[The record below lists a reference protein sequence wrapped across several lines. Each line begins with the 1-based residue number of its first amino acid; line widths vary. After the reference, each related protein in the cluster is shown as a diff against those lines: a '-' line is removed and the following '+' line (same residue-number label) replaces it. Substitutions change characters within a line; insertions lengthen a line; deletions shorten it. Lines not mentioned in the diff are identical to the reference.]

1 MAGAGTDYGLPTL
14 NQTSG
19 IASDYPELDQ
29 RATRSG
35 RQSDQSI
42 NIKQRVGS
50 SDITLFTADETKGGA
65 NGEFVLPS
73 AKSLQFMNEG
83 NSVLGVQVKLNN
95 WTNATT
101 ENGTAN
107 VYLQFLVRQGETIN
121 FPMSR
126 IVSSV
131 ADGLLTGTEDDLAN
145 TAPASVMYVDSG
157 INLGAKLEH
166 DATQI
171 TTGANGTKA
180 FRVGDLVQVGIDT
193 NTVTRIEILK
203 VTGISSTTVM
213 TVDRALY
220 GTSAAD
226 GDNQTDASN
235 GAVSGANIH
244 FPFFNTYHDHD
255 ALTTAR
261 TDNDGKFAAKNFFGG
276 YGRGTDVP
284 ISGLLPGSIAIKCY
298 EPGYQ
303 ELGLS
308 GITPGTNSGLT
319 AGETYYFFCNVDGGG
334 AGDEVSFTVDANN
347 TNFGG
352 RNGVLSKIQD
362 FFNQKYYT
370 AGATLFEKKV
380 TVGIVNGDIRFTSG
394 SYLSSSSIAL
404 TAGTG
409 GAGATVRWFGHATT
423 PTGRIPGIDN
433 IPSAVAASLPDDT
446 VTDPATGNTISNSNA
461 FMYDDGYGN
470 LVGNGSGTINY
481 DTGAIDFTSKPNAE
495 FVVSAIH
502 SGALAG
508 NVTETSSNT
517 IMEIKARSL
526 NTKVEGKINV
536 VIGG

>member
-1 MAGAGTDYGLPTL
+1 MAGGVGGADTPSETGGMYGGTG
-14 NQTSG
+14 
-19 IASDYPELDQ
+19 YPEIDQ
-29 RATRSG
+29 RRARAG
-35 RQSDQSI
+35 MQSDQSI

-50 SDITLFTADETKGGA
+50 SDITLFTADEDKGGS
-65 NGEFVLPS
+65 VLPS

-83 NSVLGVQVKLNN
+83 NSVLAVQVKLVL
-95 WTNATT
+95 WEAATT
-101 ENGTAN
+101 EDTTHDYG
-107 VYLQFLVRQGETIN
+107 YLQFLVRQGETIN

-126 IVSSV
+126 VIASTV
-131 ADGLLTGTEDDLAN
+131 DGLLTGTEDDLAN
-145 TAPASVMYVDSG
+145 TAPDSNMYRESG
-157 INLGAKLEH
+157 ITLGANLE
-166 DATQI
+166 DNATQI
-171 TTGANGTKA
+171 TTSANGTNA
-180 FRVGDLVQVGIDT
+180 FSVGDLVQVGIDT

-226 GDNQTDASN
+226 KDNQTDGTS
-235 GAVSGANIH
+235 GAVSGAKIYL
-244 FPFFNTYHDHD
+244 PFFNTYHDHD

-261 TDNDGKFAAKNFFGG
+261 TDNDGKFAATNFFG
-276 YGRGTDVP
+276 YGRGTDIP
-284 ISGLLPGSIAIKCY
+284 TSGIVPGSVAIKCY
-298 EPGYQ
+298 NPGYQ

>member
-1 MAGAGTDYGLPTL
+1 MAGGGGDSGMATPSATGGMYGGT
-14 NQTSG
+14 N
-19 IASDYPELDQ
+19 YPELDQ

-50 SDITLFTADETKGGA
+50 SDITLFTADEDKGGSK
-65 NGEFVLPS
+65 LP
-73 AKSLQFMNEG
+73 AVKSLQFMNEG
-83 NSVLGVQVKLNN
+83 HSVLGVQVKLNH

-101 ENGTAN
+101 ENTDSAN

-126 IVSSV
+126 IISSV
-131 ADGLLTGTEDDLAN
+131 ADGVLSGTSVTNATPDAN
-145 TAPASVMYVDSG
+145 MYVDSG
-157 INLGAKLEH
+157 ADVDHATSATMGS
-166 DATQI
+166 DATH
-171 TTGANGTKA
+171 TTLNLEDGHSKY
-180 FRVGDLVQVGIDT
+180 FKVGDLIRLENEICEVTAVG
-193 NTVTRIEILK
+193 
-203 VTGISSTTVM
+203 TGENLANSTLTIKRGM
-213 TVDRALY
+213 Y
-220 GTSAAD
+220 GSTAATHAD
-226 GDNQTDASN
+226 DV
-235 GAVSGANIH
+235 AVRL
-244 FPFFNTYHDHD
+244 PFFNAYHDFD
-255 ALTTAR
+255 GLTKAR
-261 TDNDGKFAAKNFFGG
+261 TDNDGKFKAFNFFG
-276 YGRGTDVP
+276 YGRSTDIP
-284 ISGLLPGSIAIKCY
+284 TSGIVPGSVAIKCY
-298 EPGYQ
+298 NPGYQ

-319 AGETYYFFCNVDGGG
+319 AGATYQFTIAVDGGS
-334 AGDEVSFTVDANN
+334 AYDVDVVIDSNN

-362 FFNQKYYT
+362 VFNTAYYT
-370 AGATLFEKKV
+370 SGNLFEKKV

-394 SYLSSSSIAL
+394 SYLSTSAILLADSS
-404 TAGTG
+404 G
-409 GAGATVRWFGHATT
+409 GDTDIWAA
-423 PTGRIPGIDN
+423 GRIPAVAN

-446 VTDPATGNTISNSNA
+446 VIDPATGNTISNSNA
-461 FMYDDGYGN
+461 FMYDDGYGS

-481 DTGAIDFTSKPNAE
+481 DTGAVDFTSKPNAE

-502 SGALAG
+502 TGALAG

>member
-1 MAGAGTDYGLPTL
+1 MAGGGGDSGMATPSATGGMYGGT
-14 NQTSG
+14 N
-19 IASDYPELDQ
+19 YPELDQ

-50 SDITLFTADETKGGA
+50 SDITLFTADEDKGGSK
-65 NGEFVLPS
+65 LP
-73 AKSLQFMNEG
+73 AVKSLQFMNEG
-83 NSVLGVQVKLNN
+83 HSVLGVQVKLNH

-101 ENGTAN
+101 ENTDSAN

-126 IVSSV
+126 IISSV
-131 ADGLLTGTEDDLAN
+131 ADGVLSGTSVTNATPDAN
-145 TAPASVMYVDSG
+145 MYVDSG
-157 INLGAKLEH
+157 ADVDHATSATMGS
-166 DATQI
+166 DATH
-171 TTGANGTKA
+171 TTLNLEDGHSKY
-180 FRVGDLVQVGIDT
+180 FKVGDLIRLENEICEVTAVG
-193 NTVTRIEILK
+193 
-203 VTGISSTTVM
+203 TGENLANSTLTIKRGM
-213 TVDRALY
+213 Y
-220 GTSAAD
+220 GSTAATHAD
-226 GDNQTDASN
+226 DV
-235 GAVSGANIH
+235 AVRL
-244 FPFFNTYHDHD
+244 PFFNAYHDFD
-255 ALTTAR
+255 GLTKAR
-261 TDNDGKFAAKNFFGG
+261 TDNDGKFKAFNFFG
-276 YGRGTDVP
+276 YGRSTDIP
-284 ISGLLPGSIAIKCY
+284 TSGIVPGSVAIKCY
-298 EPGYQ
+298 NPGYQ

-308 GITPGTNSGLT
+308 GITPGTNSGLEAGGSYWLKIQIDGST
-319 AGETYYFFCNVDGGG
+319 AESINFV
-334 AGDEVSFTVDANN
+334 VDANN

-362 FFNQKYYT
+362 VINQKYYNT
-370 AGATLFEKKV
+370 SANIFEKKA

-394 SYLSSSSIAL
+394 SYLSTSAIAL
-404 TAGTG
+404 TAGTD
-409 GAGATVRWFGHATT
+409 GASAAYNIFGHATN
-423 PTGRIPGIDN
+423 PTGRIPGLDN

-446 VTDPATGNTISNSNA
+446 VIDPATGNTISNSNA

-481 DTGAIDFTSKPNAE
+481 DTGAVDFTSKPNAE

-502 SGALAG
+502 TGALAG

>member
-50 SDITLFTADETKGGA
+50 SDITLFTADEDKGGS
-65 NGEFVLPS
+65 VLPS

-83 NSVLGVQVKLNN
+83 NSVLAVQVKLVL
-95 WTNATT
+95 WEAATT
-101 ENGTAN
+101 EDTTHDYG
-107 VYLQFLVRQGETIN
+107 YLQFLVRQGETIN

-126 IVSSV
+126 VIASTV
-131 ADGLLTGTEDDLAN
+131 DGLLTGTEDDLAN
-145 TAPASVMYVDSG
+145 TAPDSNMYRDSG
-157 INLGAKLEH
+157 ITLGANLE
-166 DATQI
+166 DNATQI
-171 TTGANGTKA
+171 TTSANGTNA
-180 FRVGDLVQVGIDT
+180 FSVGDLVQVGIDT
-193 NTVTRIEILK
+193 NTITRIEILK

-226 GDNQTDASN
+226 KDNQTDGTS
-235 GAVSGANIH
+235 GAVSGAKIYL
-244 FPFFNTYHDHD
+244 PFFNTYHDHD

-261 TDNDGKFAAKNFFGG
+261 TDNDGKFAATNFFG
-276 YGRGTDVP
+276 YGRGTDIP
-284 ISGLLPGSIAIKCY
+284 TSGLLPGSVAIKCY
-298 EPGYQ
+298 NPGYQ

-319 AGETYYFFCNVDGGG
+319 AGETYYFKITVDGGTQI
-334 AGDEVSFTVDANN
+334 EVSFTVDSNN

-352 RNGVLSKIQD
+352 RNGILSKVQD
-362 FFNQKYYT
+362 FFNTQYYT
-370 AGATLFEKKV
+370 TGSALFETKV

-394 SYLSSSSIAL
+394 SYLSTSAIAL
-404 TAGTG
+404 AAGTS

-423 PTGRIPGIDN
+423 VTGRIPGLNN

-446 VTDPATGNTISNSNA
+446 VIDPATGNTISNSNA

-470 LVGNGSGTINY
+470 LVGNGTGTINY

-502 SGALAG
+502 TGALAG
-508 NVTETSSNT
+508 NVTETAKNT
-517 IMEIKARSL
+517 IMQIKARSL

>member
-1 MAGAGTDYGLPTL
+1 MAGGGGDSGMATPSATGGMYGGT
-14 NQTSG
+14 N
-19 IASDYPELDQ
+19 YPELDQ

-50 SDITLFTADETKGGA
+50 SDITLFTADEDKGGSK
-65 NGEFVLPS
+65 LP
-73 AKSLQFMNEG
+73 AVKSLEFMNEG
-83 NSVLGVQVKLNN
+83 HSVLGVQVKLNH

-101 ENGTAN
+101 ENTDSAN

-126 IVSSV
+126 IISSV
-131 ADGLLTGTEDDLAN
+131 ADGVLSGTSVTNATPDAN
-145 TAPASVMYVDSG
+145 MYVDSG
-157 INLGAKLEH
+157 ADVDHATSATMGS
-166 DATQI
+166 DATH
-171 TTGANGTKA
+171 TTLNLEDGHSKY
-180 FRVGDLVQVGIDT
+180 FKVGDLIMLEDEICEVTAVG
-193 NTVTRIEILK
+193 
-203 VTGISSTTVM
+203 TGENLANSTLTIKRGM
-213 TVDRALY
+213 Y
-220 GTSAAD
+220 GSTAATHAD
-226 GDNQTDASN
+226 DV
-235 GAVSGANIH
+235 AVRL
-244 FPFFNTYHDHD
+244 PFFNAYHDFD
-255 ALTTAR
+255 GLTKAR
-261 TDNDGKFAAKNFFGG
+261 TDNDGKFKAFNFFG
-276 YGRGTDVP
+276 YGRSTDIP
-284 ISGLLPGSIAIKCY
+284 TSGIVPGSVAIKCY
-298 EPGYQ
+298 NPGYQ

-308 GITPGTNSGLT
+308 GITPGTNSGLEAGGSYWLKIQIDGST
-319 AGETYYFFCNVDGGG
+319 AESINFVVD
-334 AGDEVSFTVDANN
+334 TNN

-362 FFNQKYYT
+362 VLNQKYYNT
-370 AGATLFEKKV
+370 SANIFEKKA

-394 SYLSSSSIAL
+394 SYLSTSAIAL
-404 TAGTG
+404 SAGTD
-409 GAGATVRWFGHATT
+409 GASAAYNIFGHATN
-423 PTGRIPGIDN
+423 PTGRIPGLDN

-446 VTDPATGNTISNSNA
+446 VIDPATGNTISNSNA
-461 FMYDDGYGN
+461 FMYDDGYGS

-502 SGALAG
+502 TGALAG

>member
-1 MAGAGTDYGLPTL
+1 MAGGGGDSGMATPSETGGMYGGT
-14 NQTSG
+14 N
-19 IASDYPELDQ
+19 YPELDQ
-29 RATRSG
+29 RATRAG

-50 SDITLFTADETKGGA
+50 SDITLFTADETKGGT

-73 AKSLQFMNEG
+73 VKSLQFMNQG

-101 ENGTAN
+101 ENGTAH

-126 IVSSV
+126 VISSV
-131 ADGLLTGTEDDLAN
+131 ADGVLSGTSVANATPDSNMYTDSTAEVDLATNTEIGSDATHTTLNVLNGESKLFKVGDLIRIENEICEVTALGTGADLAN
-145 TAPASVMYVDSG
+145 STLTIKRGMYGSLAATHADTTAIRFAFF
-157 INLGAKLEH
+157 
-166 DATQI
+166 DA
-171 TTGANGTKA
+171 
-180 FRVGDLVQVGIDT
+180 
-193 NTVTRIEILK
+193 
-203 VTGISSTTVM
+203 
-213 TVDRALY
+213 
-220 GTSAAD
+220 
-226 GDNQTDASN
+226 
-235 GAVSGANIH
+235 
-244 FPFFNTYHDHD
+244 YHDFD
-255 ALTTAR
+255 GLTTAR
-261 TDNDGKFAAKNFFGG
+261 TDNDGKFKAFNFFG
-276 YGRGTDVP
+276 YGRSTDIP
-284 ISGLLPGSIAIKCY
+284 TSGIVPGSVAIKCY
-298 EPGYQ
+298 NPGYQ

-334 AGDEVSFTVDANN
+334 AGNEVSFTVDANN

-394 SYLSSSSIAL
+394 SYLSTSSIAL

-446 VTDPATGNTISNSNA
+446 VIDPATGNTISNSNA
-461 FMYDDGYGN
+461 FMYDDGYGS

-502 SGALAG
+502 TGALAG